1 MDNKDLSQAPNA
13 ISPENSVSTPS
24 NPAETAKTG
33 TVSRRSFIAG
43 GLAAIATMF
52 GRKAPEASAAT
63 PQQNMVAGV
72 EAIRMEPGAQMA
84 AAQETVR
91 MEPGAQ
97 MAAAQETVRMEPGAQ
112 MAAAQETVQ
121 MEPGA
126 QMAAAQETVQMEP
139 GAQMA
144 QDAERVAIKDFAGSQ
159 ERVLERGNEMAH
171 DQEDSLNNPSP
182 SESTS
187 IMNPNTKTSTDS

>member
-84 AAQETVR
+84 AAQETV
-91 MEPGAQ
+91 Q
-97 MAAAQETVRMEPGAQ
+97 MEPGAQ